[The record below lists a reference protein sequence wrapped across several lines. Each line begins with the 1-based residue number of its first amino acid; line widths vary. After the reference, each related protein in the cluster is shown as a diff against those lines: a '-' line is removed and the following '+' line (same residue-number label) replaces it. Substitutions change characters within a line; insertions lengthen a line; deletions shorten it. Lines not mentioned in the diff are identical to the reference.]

1 MKKVEVEKEDKG
13 NQETTCIF
21 GDLENVIKR
30 N

>member
-13 NQETTCIF
+13 NQETIF